1 MLQSMTGFGSAEV
14 SSEFGYFLVEIQSLN
29 SRFCDIVVKLPNEFS
44 MFEIRLRKLIEKKLV
59 RGRISFFLKWT
70 KPDDFKFPHINKTL
84 AKTYSER
91 LKLLKKELKLTGA
104 IDVQTLTRFDGVIYT
119 ENTKIQGRKVWAD
132 LEKGINKALNGANM
146 MRIKEGTLLQKSI
159 IKYINGIKRSVKT
172 IEDRQPIVLRKSREK
187 LIKNM
192 KETLKSANIG
202 ALETIDKE
210 KLLSKLPIYST
221 NCADISEEITRIGS
235 HIHQF
240 LNLVNSSKIAG
251 RNLDFI
257 VQELNREINTLG
269 SKAND
274 VIIGREAITVKNKL
288 EKIKEQIQ
296 NVL

>member
-14 SSEFGYFLVEIQSLN
+14 RSDFGYFLIEIQSLN
-29 SRFCDIVVKLPNEFS
+29 SRFCDVVVKLPSELS

-70 KPDDFKFPHINKTL
+70 KPDGFQLPHINKTL
-84 AKTYSER
+84 AKIYSDR
-91 LKLLKKELKLTGA
+91 LNLLKKELKLTGELD
-104 IDVQTLTRFDGVIYT
+104 IQTLARFDGVMYT
-119 ENTKIQGRKVWAD
+119 EDIKIQEKKVWPD
-132 LEKGINKALNGANM
+132 LEKGINKALNGVSL
-146 MRIKEGTLLQKSI
+146 MRKKEGALLQKNI
-159 IKYINGIKRSVKT
+159 EKYVNGIKRSVKK
-172 IEDRQPIVLRKSREK
+172 IENRQPIVLKKSREK

-192 KETLKSANIG
+192 KEILKKSNINELG
-202 ALETIDKE
+202 TIDEE
-210 KLLSKLPIYST
+210 KLLPRLPIYT
-221 NCADISEEITRIGS
+221 NCADISEEITRIKS

-240 LNLVNSSKIAG
+240 LSLTNSSKITG

-274 VIIGREAITVKNKL
+274 VIIGREAITVKDKL

>member
-14 SSEFGYFLVEIQSLN
+14 RSGFGYFLIEIQSLN
-29 SRFCDIVVKLPNEFS
+29 SRFCDVVVKLPGELS

-70 KPDDFKFPHINKTL
+70 KSEGFQLPRINKRL
-84 AKTYSER
+84 AKVYSDR
-91 LKLLKKELKLTGA
+91 LKLLKKELKLRGP
-104 IDVQTLTRFDGVIYT
+104 IDIQTVAHFDGVIYT
-119 ENTKIQGRKVWAD
+119 EDTKIQEGKVWSD
-132 LEKGINKALNGANM
+132 LGKGINSALNSVNM
-146 MRIKEGTLLQKSI
+146 MRMKEGAQLQKSI
-159 IKYINGIKRSVKT
+159 IKYVNSVKISIKK
-172 IEDRQPIVLRKSREK
+172 IENRQPIILRKSREK
-187 LIKNM
+187 LIKNI
-192 KETLKSANIG
+192 KETLRKSNID

-210 KLLSKLPIYST
+210 KILRGLPIYT
-221 NCADISEEITRIGS
+221 NCTDISEETTRIRS

-240 LNLVNSSKIAG
+240 LSLVNSSKITG

-257 VQELNREINTLG
+257 VQELLREINTLG

-274 VIIGREAITVKNKL
+274 VITGREAITIKNKL

>member
-14 SSEFGYFLVEIQSLN
+14 GSKFGYFLIEIQSLN
-29 SRFCDIVVKLPNEFS
+29 SRFCDIVVKLPSELS
-44 MFEIRLRKLIEKKLV
+44 MFEIRLKKLIEKKLV

-70 KPDDFKFPHINKTL
+70 KPDDFQFPHINKTL
-84 AKTYSER
+84 AKTYSDR

-104 IDVQTLTRFDGVIYT
+104 IDVQTLVRFDGVMYT
-119 ENTKIQGRKVWAD
+119 ESAKIKEKKVWPD
-132 LEKGINKALNGANM
+132 LEKGINNALNSANM
-146 MRIKEGTLLQKSI
+146 MRMKEGALLQKSI
-159 IKYINGIKRSVKT
+159 IKYINSIKKSVKK
-172 IEDRQPIVLRKSREK
+172 IENRQPIVLRKSREK

-202 ALETIDKE
+202 VLGTIDKE
-210 KLLSKLPIYST
+210 RLLSKLPIYNT

-240 LNLVNSSKIAG
+240 LSLVNSSKIAG

>member
-14 SSEFGYFLVEIQSLN
+14 CFKFGYFLIEIQSLN
-29 SRFCDIVVKLPNEFS
+29 SRFCDIVVKLPSELS

-70 KPDDFKFPHINKTL
+70 KSDDFQLPRINKTL
-84 AKTYSER
+84 AKIYSDR
-91 LKLLKKELKLTGA
+91 LKLLKKELKLSGVLD
-104 IDVQTLTRFDGVIYT
+104 IQTLVRFDGVMYT
-119 ENTKIQGRKVWAD
+119 EDAKIQEKKVWAD
-132 LEKGINKALNGANM
+132 LEKGTNKALNGVNL
-146 MRIKEGTLLQKSI
+146 MRMKEGTLLQKSI
-159 IKYINGIKRSVKT
+159 IKYINSIKRNVKK
-172 IEDRQPIVLRKSREK
+172 IENRQPIVLRKSREK
-187 LIKNM
+187 LVKNI
-192 KETLKSANIG
+192 KETLKSANIDALG
-202 ALETIDKE
+202 AIDKE
-210 KLLSKLPIYST
+210 KLLSRLPIYAT
-221 NCADISEEITRIGS
+221 NCADISEEITRIRS

-240 LNLVNSSKIAG
+240 LSLVNSSKITG

-274 VIIGREAITVKNKL
+274 VIIAREVITIKNKL

>member
-1 MLQSMTGFGSAEV
+1 MRYRS
-14 SSEFGYFLVEIQSLN
+14 
-29 SRFCDIVVKLPNEFS
+29 
-44 MFEIRLRKLIEKKLV
+44 KLIEKKLV

-70 KPDDFKFPHINKTL
+70 KPDDFQLPHINKAL
-84 AKTYSER
+84 ATAYSNR
-91 LKLLKKELKLTGA
+91 LKLLKKELKLTGE
-104 IDVQTLTRFDGVIYT
+104 IDIQTLAHFDGVMYT
-119 ENTKIQGRKVWAD
+119 EDIKIQWKKIWAD
-132 LEKGINKALNGANM
+132 LEKGINNALNSVNM
-146 MRIKEGTLLQKSI
+146 MRMKEGTLLQKSI
-159 IKYINGIKRSVKT
+159 IKYVNSIKGSVKK
-172 IEDRQPIVLRKSREK
+172 IENRQPIVLRKSREK

-202 ALETIDKE
+202 TLGTIDKE
-210 KLLSKLPIYST
+210 KLLSKLPLYNT
-221 NCADISEEITRIGS
+221 NCADISEEITRIES

-240 LNLVNSSKIAG
+240 LSLVNSSKMAG

-274 VIIGREAITVKNKL
+274 IVVGREAITVKNKL

>member
-1 MLQSMTGFGSAEV
+1 MTGFGSAEV
-14 SSEFGYFLVEIQSLN
+14 RSDFGYFLIEIQSLN
-29 SRFCDIVVKLPNEFS
+29 SRFCDVVVKLPSELS

-70 KPDDFKFPHINKTL
+70 KSEDFQLPRINKML
-84 AKTYSER
+84 AKVYSDR
-91 LKLLKKELKLTGA
+91 LKLLKKELELRGP
-104 IDVQTLTRFDGVIYT
+104 IDIQTVAHFDGVIYT
-119 ENTKIQGRKVWAD
+119 EDTKIQERKVWSD
-132 LEKGINKALNGANM
+132 LGKGINRALNSVNM
-146 MRIKEGTLLQKSI
+146 MRMKEGAQLQKSI
-159 IKYINGIKRSVKT
+159 IKYVNSVKISIKK
-172 IEDRQPIVLRKSREK
+172 IENRQPIILRKSREK

-192 KETLKSANIG
+192 KETLKESRID

-210 KLLSKLPIYST
+210 KLLRGLPIYT
-221 NCADISEEITRIGS
+221 NCTDISEETTRIRS

-240 LNLVNSSKIAG
+240 LSLVNSSKITG

-274 VIIGREAITVKNKL
+274 VIIGREAITIKNKL